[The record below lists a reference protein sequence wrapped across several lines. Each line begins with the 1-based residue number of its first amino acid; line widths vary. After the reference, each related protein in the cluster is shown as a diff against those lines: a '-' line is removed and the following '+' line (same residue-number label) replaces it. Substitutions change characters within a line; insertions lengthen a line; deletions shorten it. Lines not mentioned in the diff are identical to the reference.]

1 MMRNDNVHTSVGP
14 GGRTRLFPPRI
25 GIFQAEL
32 LELYGNIKILLLIE
46 KRL

>member
-1 MMRNDNVHTSVGP
+1 MMRNANVHTSVGP

-32 LELYGNIKILLLIE
+32 LELYGNIKIFLLVE

>member
-1 MMRNDNVHTSVGP
+1 MMRNDMSTPLSDRVR
-14 GGRTRLFPPRI
+14 RTRLFPPRI

-32 LELYGNIKILLLIE
+32 LELYSNVKILLLIE